1 MGNIIANGYGQFW
14 IWAWINQILPNGNVN
29 STFTLDTESLE
40 WTYLGEWL
48 LPFKGEAHY
57 DSELDAWVGLCLYKE
72 GAGHA
77 CCCDVPP
84 AAGCQTMPAWK
95 LGKDL
100 LFDAGSSTHAGAKL
114 VYMGDSRFCLVT
126 CRKAKDYANNRSLRM
141 LDMASF
147 VITDQVQGRRT
158 ADCEASGLWI
168 HVVPDAASM
177 F

>member
-1 MGNIIANGYGQFW
+1 
-14 IWAWINQILPNGNVN
+14 
-29 STFTLDTESLE
+29 LDTESLE

-158 ADCEASGLWI
+158 ADSGLRSI
-168 HVVPDAASM
+168 GLMDPCRTRCRINVLTRQETRSHSGCNRAY
-177 F
+177 